1 MNNTFLHLNIFS
13 LTQHSDQSSHHWLV
27 PKLNLNL
34 ITLAYQMLPEYL
46 KLPKVHHG
54 LNSRENIF
62 QDQ

>member
-1 MNNTFLHLNIFS
+1 MNNTFLLLNIFS
-13 LTQHSDQSSHHWLV
+13 LTRHSDQSSHHWLV

-34 ITLAYQMLPEYL
+34 IHFTDQMLPEYL
-46 KLPKVHHG
+46 KLPTAHHG